1 MRVGV
6 IGAGAIGCFV
16 GGRLHAGG
24 ADVVLVGR
32 ENGKR
37 DVDEHGL
44 TLVGI
49 DGARGALRR
58 VPFETDAAAL
68 ADREVVLCA
77 VKSAATAETA
87 ERLDAVLRKDAIVV
101 SLQNGLRAAEAL
113 RACARET
120 LASVVGFNVVSKG
133 DGVFRQATSGKLV
146 IESSPDPR
154 IAELVAALVAA
165 GFEASAMRDIRRMQW
180 AKLLVNL
187 NNAVSALSGA
197 PTKEIVLSA
206 GYRRV
211 LGAILRE
218 ALGVLEA
225 ARIRPANLTGLP
237 VSLFPYA
244 LALPTPIV
252 RVVARAQLRIDP
264 EARSSMWEDLVRG
277 KKTEVD
283 DLNGEI
289 VRLAES
295 HGLDAPLNRRVVALV
310 RDAERAGK
318 GSPQLSAAVLAAR
331 LGV

>member
-1 MRVGV
+1 MGV
-6 IGAGAIGCFV
+6 IGAGAIGCYV

-32 ENGKR
+32 ESGKR
-37 DVDEHGL
+37 AVEEHGL

-49 DGARGALRR
+49 DGETAALGR
-58 VPFETDAAAL
+58 VRFETDAAAL
-68 ADREVVLCA
+68 ADRDIVLCA
-77 VKSAATAETA
+77 VKSSATEETA
-87 ERLDAVLRKDAIVV
+87 ERLDAVLAKRAIVV
-101 SLQNGLRAAEAL
+101 SLQNGLRAAETL

-154 IAELVAALVAA
+154 VTELVAALAAA
-165 GFEASAMRDIRRMQW
+165 GFESSAVKDIRRVQW

-206 GYRRV
+206 GYRR
-211 LGAILRE
+211 ILAAVIRE
-218 ALGVLEA
+218 ALDVLGA

-237 VSLFPYA
+237 MWLFPLA
-244 LALPTPIV
+244 LSLPTPIV
-252 RVVARAQLRIDP
+252 RIVARAQLKIDP
-264 EARSSMWEDLVRG
+264 EARSSMWEDLVKRR
-277 KKTEVD
+277 KTEVD

-295 HGLDAPLNRRVVALV
+295 CGLEAPLNRRVVALV
-310 RDAERAGK
+310 HEAEREAK
-318 GSPQLSAAVLAAR
+318 GSPGLAASVLAAR